1 MNGPS
6 GERVTEWAGGSL
18 SELMSALLEAALPAR
33 IRVFA
38 PGARG
43 EPAGEVHLLAGGLA
57 DAFAGADRGQEA
69 VAVLQ
74 RVTGARFVIDTRLP
88 DPETGSLAKP
98 GPAEG
103 NLAQRPLAELMRY
116 CEQYVLTCRLEVG
129 RGEEQAQISYRRG
142 ELVGTT
148 VGGSDAPER
157 LPEVMGWKEGF
168 FKIDLPLPVTPRV
181 PAPSRRYTPSAPV
194 VGPGV
199 GMGSA
204 RPLSGER
211 ARRATDP
218 FIPIDTTKGNLPA
231 WPAGALRPKGEGSPK
246 LPLRSPLPGLQAQVA
261 TPARGVPA
269 QDAGPRPAP
278 SGPAPVPRFFAP
290 PIRRATPSSASAAA
304 AAAPARTAQAPV
316 AAGTSPG
323 MPAPR
328 PLSTPAV
335 AARGTTPPR
344 APAAPAPNARE
355 VAPTSSAAAT
365 SLPALRVPGTVRAA
379 QAPLSAPSVTTPS
392 ARDAQAPLSAPSV
405 TTPTARAAQAP
416 LSAPSV
422 ATPSARAAQ
431 APLSAPSVAT
441 PSARAARAP
450 APSVTTPTARA
461 AQAPLSAPSVA
472 TPSARAAQAPLSA
485 PSVAT
490 PAAHAAQ
497 APLSAPSVGTTT
509 VRAAQAPLSAP
520 PVAAPTADDAREV
533 TASSNAPVPSL
544 VAKPSDAQ
552 QPARPMSPLVPE
564 PAATSPNLLDG
575 SAAAPPQFAPPTS
588 APSGVPTAPVE
599 RTTPSPAALPPT
611 PTASTALEPE
621 PYAAPHP
628 RPSAPPA
635 SPSADAIRGAL
646 ATAAHS
652 APSALNRTSGEIVQ
666 PSTPPRGSEAR
677 PSLVELSEDMQ
688 DPAAFV
694 DTPPPEPV
702 VAANLAQPTPKL
714 LPPPTRRVDP
724 PTVRLVAF
732 AADQRESRAVDRED
746 PRSGSGKPRARRG
759 VGDWPL
765 LVHVVL
771 GVVLGVAIVVAYSSY
786 YGLPLP

>member
-18 SELMSALLEAALPAR
+18 SELMSALVEAALPAR

-379 QAPLSAPSVTTPS
+379 QAPLSAPSV
-392 ARDAQAPLSAPSV
+392 
-405 TTPTARAAQAP
+405 
-416 LSAPSV
+416 
-422 ATPSARAAQ
+422 
-431 APLSAPSVAT
+431 
-441 PSARAARAP
+441 
-450 APSVTTPTARA
+450 
-461 AQAPLSAPSVA
+461 
-472 TPSARAAQAPLSA
+472 
-485 PSVAT
+485 AT
-490 PAAHAAQ
+490 PAAPAAQ

>member
-441 PSARAARAP
+441 P
-450 APSVTTPTARA
+450 
-461 AQAPLSAPSVA
+461 
-472 TPSARAAQAPLSA
+472 
-485 PSVAT
+485 
-490 PAAHAAQ
+490 AAHAAQ

>member
-441 PSARAARAP
+441 P
-450 APSVTTPTARA
+450 
-461 AQAPLSAPSVA
+461 
-472 TPSARAAQAPLSA
+472 
-485 PSVAT
+485 
-490 PAAHAAQ
+490 AAHAAQ

-552 QPARPMSPLVPE
+552 QPARPMSPLVPK